1 MAYSKMSVKALK
13 ERLERRIRG
22 IIREIRTRTKAAGR
36 VLRNLVAEAI
46 ARSLRI
52 GAIVDELFARN
63 RGKDVARVYNWAFG
77 KALAA

>member
-13 ERLERRIRG
+13 ERLESRIRD
-22 IIREIRTRTKAAGR
+22 IIREIRLKTKAAGR
-36 VLRNLVAEAI
+36 VLRNLVAEAV
-46 ARSLRI
+46 ARSVRI